1 MCLLAKACEREFVCV
16 CIFMGVKE
24 CVGLRA
30 REINRCKKSCTLYLV
45 DRTQDRA
52 THECVRPAFQALRPE
67 WHWHM
72 FALDSLTNIFF
83 SLNNDHVCCTDDYH

>member
-72 FALDSLTNIFF
+72 FALGTLTNIFF
-83 SLNNDHVCCTDDYH
+83 TEQRPRLL